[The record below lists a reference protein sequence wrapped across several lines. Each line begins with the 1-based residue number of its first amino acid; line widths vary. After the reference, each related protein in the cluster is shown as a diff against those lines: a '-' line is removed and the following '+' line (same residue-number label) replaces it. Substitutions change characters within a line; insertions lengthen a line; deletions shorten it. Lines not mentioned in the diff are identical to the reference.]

1 MAKEETGK
9 RDGWKKAGLIGLG
22 TVLGVLLSLNFS
34 AIAQREAKTPI
45 PYEDLQLLSAVFGK
59 IKSDYVETVPDDKLI
74 KEAINGMVRGLD
86 PHSDFLDAEAFKELQ
101 VSTQGKFG
109 GLGIEVGVEDGV
121 VRVTSPI
128 EDTPAFRAGIK
139 AGDLIVKIDDTA
151 TRGLPLSK
159 AVEKMRGKP
168 GTQVVLT
175 VVRKDAETPLT
186 FTLTREEIN
195 VKSVRAKMLE
205 PGYGYVRI
213 RNFQERTGEDLA
225 KALKDFYGKGE
236 LKGLVLDMRSD
247 PGGLLN
253 QAVAVSAAFLPKD
266 ALVVY
271 TDGRTPDA
279 RMRLLASK
287 DNFSR
292 RGEDYFKDL
301 PAAVKKVPMVVLVDG
316 GTASASEI
324 VAGALQDHKRAI
336 VMGNQT
342 FGKGSVQ
349 TILPLGNN
357 AGPEAHDRALL
368 HAVGPLDPGQG
379 HRARHR
385 RRRRPRQP
393 DPRGEPRAAPRD
405 QQGRGRQDRGS
416 REGGHA
422 RRAAGEARRPQQG
435 RGDAHGAAVRVRR
448 RRRLPA
454 AAGDEPPEGRAG
466 HRVDQGRRRQRR
478 RRDAV
483 QAVGRGPLS
492 NEAPGDAGR
501 FRFGLGRSAL

>member
-1 MAKEETGK
+1 MAMQESGK
-9 RDGWKKAGLIGLG
+9 RETWKKWGLVGVG
-22 TVLGVLLSLNFS
+22 TILGVLISLNFQ
-34 AIAQREAKTPI
+34 AIAQREPKTPI

-121 VRVTSPI
+121 IRVTSPI
-128 EDTPAFRAGIK
+128 EDTPAYRAGIK

-186 FTLTREEIN
+186 FTIIREEIN

-205 PGYGYVRI
+205 PGYGYVRV

-225 KALKDFYGKGE
+225 KVLKDFYAKGD
-236 LKGLVLDMRSD
+236 LKGLVLDLRSD

-279 RMRLLASK
+279 RMRLSAAK
-287 DNFSR
+287 ENYSR
-292 RGEDYFKDL
+292 RGDDFFRDL

-336 VMGNQT
+336 VIGNQT

-357 AGPEAHDRALL
+357 AGLKLTTARYYTPSGRSIQAKGIEPDITVDDGRDTGNRIREANLEHHLETSKVAKAKDAED
-368 HAVGPLDPGQG
+368 A
-379 HRARHR
+379 
-385 RRRRPRQP
+385 
-393 DPRGEPRAAPRD
+393 RAAP
-405 QQGRGRQDRGS
+405 
-416 REGGHA
+416 
-422 RRAAGEARRPQQG
+422 
-435 RGDAHGAAVRVRR
+435 
-448 RRRLPA
+448 
-454 AAGDEPPEGRAG
+454 
-466 HRVDQGRRRQRR
+466 
-478 RRDAV
+478 
-483 QAVGRGPLS
+483 
-492 NEAPGDAGR
+492 
-501 FRFGLGRSAL
+501 SALPLTKPGEPGKPEAMPPLPRFEFGSAEDFQLQQAMNHLKGMPVIASTKAVAANTAVPAVVKP